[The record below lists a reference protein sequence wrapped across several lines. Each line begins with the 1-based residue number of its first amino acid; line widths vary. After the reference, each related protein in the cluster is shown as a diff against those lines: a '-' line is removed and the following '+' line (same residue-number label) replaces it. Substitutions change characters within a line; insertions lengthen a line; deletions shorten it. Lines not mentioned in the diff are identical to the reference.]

1 MSDFVQK
8 LDMKRADYPKK
19 IPVSGFG
26 ERKCNYEGTSWICLL
41 IIHAKNLP
49 SA

>member
-19 IPVSGFG
+19 VPITGLEKGSPTIKAW
-26 ERKCNYEGTSWICLL
+26 EEM
-41 IIHAKNLP
+41 
-49 SA
+49 

>member
-26 ERKCNYEGTSWICLL
+26 ERATRKVKYLL
-41 IIHAKNLP
+41 LFILFYP
-49 SA
+49 LLS